1 MQREKESRY
10 VEVVNSPNRDNE
22 FFGIPML
29 LCVTASTTNSEL
41 LAAIQQALKR
51 SLDVSMDKLAVK
63 ICPEGYCALCKSTL
77 CSGCIIHS
85 NNQPLPQNVK
95 RVALL
100 WTLELYRFH
109 DLDKK
114 QKVHHFNTC
123 NHYY

>member
-1 MQREKESRY
+1 MTREKESRY

-29 LCVTASTTNSEL
+29 LCVTATTTNSEL
-41 LAAIQQALKR
+41 LAAIQQALRR
-51 SLDVSMDKLAVK
+51 SLDVSMDKLTVK
-63 ICPEGYCALCKSTL
+63 ICPESYCALCKSSL

-85 NNQPLPQNVK
+85 DTQQVPQHLK

-100 WTLELYRFH
+100 WTHELYTFH

-114 QKVHHFNTC
+114 QKVC
-123 NHYY
+123 SSIL